1 MRDLEAVLFDYGHT
15 LIYFDDRQTP
25 ALQSALVATYQQ
37 INHLLTARLAREVPS
52 AQQLLEGVSTQVDAE
67 IARDYEAERLEEV
80 EIAGI
85 YDACLRRLDLE
96 VEPELI
102 EQVMEMEQDA
112 WLAGVHVGPDVVPT
126 LERLRAAG
134 LKVGLVS
141 NAAYL
146 PRLMRAQ
153 LDHLR
158 LTDYFDSLTWSSA
171 VGWRKPER
179 RIYQVA
185 LDALQVAPQRT
196 IFVGDRVKEDVRGP
210 KALGMRA
217 VLLREWRQEPDPDA
231 VADYTLDRI
240 GQLWPVLAPLAAA

>member
-1 MRDLEAVLFDYGHT
+1 MRGLDAVLFDYGHT

-25 ALQSALVATYQQ
+25 ALRSALVETYQQ
-37 INHLLTARLAREVPS
+37 INHLLTSRLAREVPS
-52 AQQLLEGVSTQVDAE
+52 AQALLEGVSTQVDAE
-67 IARDYEAERLEEV
+67 ITRDYEAERLEEV
-80 EIAGI
+80 EIASI
-85 YDACLRRLDLE
+85 YDAALRRLGLE
-96 VEPELI
+96 VDPELV

-112 WLAGVHVGPDVVPT
+112 WLAGVHVGPDVVST
-126 LERLRAAG
+126 MERVRAAG

-158 LTDYFDSLTWSSA
+158 LAEYFDSVTWSSA

-179 RIYQVA
+179 RIYQQA
-185 LDALQVAPQRT
+185 LEALQVSPERA
-196 IFVGDRVKEDVRGP
+196 IFVGDRVREDVRGP

-217 VLLREWRQEPDPDA
+217 VLLREWRQEKDPEGA
-231 VADYTLDRI
+231 ADYTLDRL
-240 GQLWPVLAPLAAA
+240 GQLGPLLDTLASG

>member
-1 MRDLEAVLFDYGHT
+1 MRGLDAVLFDYGHT

-25 ALQSALVATYQQ
+25 ALQSALVESYHQ
-37 INHLLTARLAREVPS
+37 INHLLTARLARDVPS
-52 AQQLLEGVSTQVDAE
+52 AQQLLEGVSAQVDAE

-80 EIAGI
+80 EIASI
-85 YDACLRRLDLE
+85 YDACLRRLGLE

-112 WLAGVHVGPDVVPT
+112 WLAGVHVGPDVVQT

-141 NAAYL
+141 NTAYL

-153 LDHLR
+153 LDHFR
-158 LTDYFDSLTWSSA
+158 LDQYFDSITWSSA

-179 RIYQVA
+179 RIYRQA
-185 LDALQVAPQRT
+185 LEALQVSPPRA
-196 IFVGDRVKEDVRGP
+196 IFVGDRVREDVRGP

-231 VADYTLDRI
+231 VADYTLDRL
-240 GQLWPVLAPLAAA
+240 GQLWPLLESLPAA